1 MTTKTKT
8 ARQVK
13 VEASNRPKHYGRIR
27 DVQDQFGLSR
37 GTVYTL
43 LKAGKIRGCA
53 LRISG
58 GRSRARLID
67 LDSVQAFVE
76 SQMSG
81 QGKAVAS

>member
-1 MTTKTKT
+1 MTAKTKP
-8 ARQVK
+8 ARQVN
-13 VEASNRPKHYGRIR
+13 VEASNHPRHYGRIR

-58 GRSRARLID
+58 KRSRARLID
-67 LDSVQAFVE
+67 LDSVHAFIE
-76 SQMSG
+76 SQMSS